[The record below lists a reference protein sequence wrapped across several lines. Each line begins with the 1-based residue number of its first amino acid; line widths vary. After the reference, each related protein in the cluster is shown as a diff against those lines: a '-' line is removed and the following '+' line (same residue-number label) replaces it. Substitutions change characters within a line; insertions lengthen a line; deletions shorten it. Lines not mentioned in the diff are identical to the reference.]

1 MTFNK
6 TMREGFDTW
15 PNGNWSVDVGAG
27 DFVVQD
33 GNAAGCSYIV
43 ISKDP
48 LSQGTQTNVTC
59 NNYMGVPA
67 EVCAGIHLSRN
78 SVGTEFSMEV
88 VSTDDPLPTYQAVA
102 IASISQVTTTLT
114 VTTATEHGL
123 NVGDSIQIYGVSDS
137 RCNYPAVVVAS
148 TPTPTQFTVTA
159 GPMGAITSLT
169 MGPYTSGFVAK
180 RSRLGY
186 AKSGISQIFENTT
199 ATNASFYIRADAGSE
214 YPSGG
219 LSSNHSLTIASTA
232 SVQAVNSA
240 YNYAFT
246 PTTEYRMTLFSD
258 RVQWTDSLLDT
269 TAQSSHRL
277 TRSQLIPN
285 NGKKYTV
292 RFRGMNSRALSV
304 PVGRIISATKTGT
317 TTATVVTN
325 VPHGLGLADLVVMY
339 GSSDQTNF
347 ANLTVATSV
356 ASVVDPYTFTIVW
369 GAAVTATGYGGLV
382 ARVNGGNLGSALGY
396 NAVVAVSATLATAA
410 DGKQALTLTGN
421 TTWAGLLIGDYVN
434 VHGLRNNTNGG
445 DLGCDGSWKVRSVA
459 TTILE
464 LEPIGSTVPPANFGA
479 TGCGGAI
486 IKRADMRISYVRVYD
501 FDRLRVETLNRPASD
516 LASAAPVA
524 VQGGTLATSQSG
536 VWLNYPAVSATVGSG
551 VSLTPHKLISAAT
564 TNSTLV
570 KSSGGRMA
578 TGLICNNSATVR
590 YFKIYNKATAPTV
603 GTDTPVFTLQV
614 LPTSN
619 LPLLEILGQYG
630 YYFTAGIGYA
640 ITGAYADNDTT
651 AVAAGDVIVN
661 LTYV

>member
-1 MTFNK
+1 
-6 TMREGFDTW
+6 
-15 PNGNWSVDVGAG
+15 
-27 DFVVQD
+27 
-33 GNAAGCSYIV
+33 
-43 ISKDP
+43 
-48 LSQGTQTNVTC
+48 
-59 NNYMGVPA
+59 
-67 EVCAGIHLSRN
+67 
-78 SVGTEFSMEV
+78 MEV
-88 VSTDDPLPTYQAVA
+88 VSTDEPIPTYEAVS
-102 IASISQVTTTLT
+102 IASISQTTTILT
-114 VTTATEHGL
+114 VTTATKHGL
-123 NVGDSIQIYGVSDS
+123 SVGDSIQIYGVSDS

-159 GPMGAITSLT
+159 GPMGTITSLT

-199 ATNASFYIRADAGSE
+199 ATNASLYIRADAGAE
-214 YPSGG
+214 YPSGTLG
-219 LSSNHSLTIASTA
+219 GSHIVTVGSSA

-269 TAQSSHRL
+269 TAQSTNRL
-277 TRSQLIPN
+277 SRSQLIPN
-285 NGKKYTV
+285 NGKKHTV
-292 RFRGMNSRALSV
+292 RFRGMNSRALTV

-317 TTATVVTN
+317 TTATVVTD

-339 GSSDQTNF
+339 GCSDQTNF

-356 ASVVDPYTFTIVW
+356 ASIIDAYTFTIVW

-410 DGKQALTLTGN
+410 DGKRALTLTGN
-421 TTWAGLLIGDYVN
+421 TTWAGLLVGDYVN

-486 IKRADMRISYVRVYD
+486 IKRADMRISFVRMYD
-501 FDRLRVETLNRPASD
+501 FDRLRVEMLSRPSTD
-516 LASAAPVA
+516 LASAMPVA
-524 VQGGTLATSQSG
+524 VQGGLLSAAQSG
-536 VWLNYPAVSATVGSG
+536 TWLAYPAIAAAAATG
-551 VSLTPHKLISAAT
+551 VALTPQRLISAAT

-570 KSSGGRMA
+570 KSTAGRLA
-578 TGLICNNSATVR
+578 AGVVSNTSATIK
-590 YFKIYNKATAPTV
+590 YFKLYNKATAPTI
-603 GTDTPVFTLQV
+603 GTDTPVFTIPIP
-614 LPTSN
+614 PTSTI
-619 LPLLEILGQYG
+619 PLAEIVGIYG
-630 YYFTAGIGYA
+630 HSFSLGIGYG
-640 ITGAYADNDTT
+640 ITGAFADADTT

-661 LTYV
+661 LMYI